1 VINAT
6 ILTFVYS
13 CHKRMSYL
21 KLILA
26 QPLGAEQK
34 NYCVGVD
41 KHSESCLGV
50 WVIALPVPLPERW
63 MELAQD
69 RVQWRVLVQ
78 AVMNLRFLL
87 PNNYLVIQLLRV
99 LTLNQ
104 LLKFLFKFLQLNSS
118 PLRFDCVLEYAINPL
133 NPELNPICYL
143 LALLGAHHFLHVNR
157 IRVKL
162 LTFGY

>member
-26 QPLGAEQK
+26 QPLGTEQK
-34 NYCVGVD
+34 NDCVGVN
-41 KHSESCLGV
+41 KLSESCLGV
-50 WVIALPVPLPERW
+50 WVITLPDPLPERW

-78 AVMNLRFLL
+78 MVMNIRFLL
-87 PNNYLVIQLLRV
+87 PNNYLVIQLVRV
-99 LTLNQ
+99 LTFNQ
-104 LLKFLFKFLQLNSS
+104 LLKYLFKFLQLNSS
-118 PLRFDCVLEYAINPL
+118 PVLFDCVLEYAIKIFQANQEGLKL
-133 NPELNPICYL
+133 NGKHQL
-143 LALLGAHHFLHVNR
+143 LV
-157 IRVKL
+157 
-162 LTFGY
+162 